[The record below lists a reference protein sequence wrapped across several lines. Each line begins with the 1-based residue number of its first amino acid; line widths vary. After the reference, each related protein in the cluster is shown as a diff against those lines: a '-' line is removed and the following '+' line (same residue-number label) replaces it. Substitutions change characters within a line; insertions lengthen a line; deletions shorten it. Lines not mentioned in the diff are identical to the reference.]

1 MFFHVTEDRAEA
13 DRICQDILAPTLR
26 RPAEQLRQRLLL
38 GSAEECAEKLA
49 AYRSAGVQRIMLWP
63 VQDEPGQLEAFREQV
78 VPLAHAGLGEE
89 PG

>member
-1 MFFHVTEDRAEA
+1 
-13 DRICQDILAPTLR
+13 
-26 RPAEQLRQRLLL
+26 
-38 GSAEECAEKLA
+38 
-49 AYRSAGVQRIMLWP
+49 